1 LRTPQ
6 PVVASGAQRSAAPKR
21 WATWVLVAAA
31 GALPLVVSPATADA
45 YFLPKL
51 VAARVVVIT
60 LLVIF
65 GLAAIRGRLR
75 MRRTLLDIPLAL
87 VVLSALVSTVFAINR
102 NLAFFGSYGRYEGFL
117 TILLYALLFWVA
129 AQSLEDVHAATLV
142 LRALLAAAFIVS
154 MLSLLQAAFASLV
167 GPGPTETG
175 FAFAGVWRGYG
186 TFGNP
191 NALGAFL
198 AMLLPIAAW
207 EVLSARSLSGRWLA
221 ANVLIVLALGLV
233 ITFSRSAWIG
243 AGIGVVMVLFV
254 KAPPRLRW
262 ATLAA
267 PLVLLLVIAGASR
280 AAPPATSPN
289 VVQAAGARLNTLG
302 SPLETSSG
310 QVRLHLWVDSLP
322 LVASR
327 PIVGYGPDTFGLVYP
342 RFQTGN
348 WAPGAIIDRPH
359 TELLGVA
366 ATQGLVGLAAY
377 AALLLAIA
385 ATFWKRRRDVQSVAL
400 FGGVVAYLIYIML
413 NFSYLPAALPF
424 WIFLAAAI
432 TIWHPGEWVEV
443 RLPKRLG
450 SRIVAIAFVT
460 GTVITALPLVIA
472 PYKADVAYRAGLNAI
487 ASGQRDEARADVEQ
501 ARTLAPWQSTYA
513 VAAGTLALNLNSV
526 GQAAPDADWATA
538 RMDFDAA
545 AHLGSLTP
553 ATYRYLAMAEAALGR
568 RAQAIA
574 AARMAVQLN
583 RFDPA
588 NQAELNLL
596 LSS

>member
-1 LRTPQ
+1 ARIRASLRVDSGPATQGNLIRPLSRSASRVGVAEESASLRTPQ

-51 VAARVVVIT
+51 VAARLVVIT

-65 GLAAIRGRLR
+65 GLAAIHGRLR

-221 ANVLIVLALGLV
+221 ANVLIVLAL
-233 ITFSRSAWIG
+233 
-243 AGIGVVMVLFV
+243 
-254 KAPPRLRW
+254 
-262 ATLAA
+262 
-267 PLVLLLVIAGASR
+267 
-280 AAPPATSPN
+280 
-289 VVQAAGARLNTLG
+289 
-302 SPLETSSG
+302 
-310 QVRLHLWVDSLP
+310 
-322 LVASR
+322 
-327 PIVGYGPDTFGLVYP
+327 
-342 RFQTGN
+342 
-348 WAPGAIIDRPH
+348 
-359 TELLGVA
+359 
-366 ATQGLVGLAAY
+366 
-377 AALLLAIA
+377 
-385 ATFWKRRRDVQSVAL
+385 
-400 FGGVVAYLIYIML
+400 
-413 NFSYLPAALPF
+413 
-424 WIFLAAAI
+424 
-432 TIWHPGEWVEV
+432 
-443 RLPKRLG
+443 
-450 SRIVAIAFVT
+450 
-460 GTVITALPLVIA
+460 
-472 PYKADVAYRAGLNAI
+472 
-487 ASGQRDEARADVEQ
+487 
-501 ARTLAPWQSTYA
+501 
-513 VAAGTLALNLNSV
+513 
-526 GQAAPDADWATA
+526 
-538 RMDFDAA
+538 
-545 AHLGSLTP
+545 
-553 ATYRYLAMAEAALGR
+553 
-568 RAQAIA
+568 
-574 AARMAVQLN
+574 
-583 RFDPA
+583 
-588 NQAELNLL
+588 
-596 LSS
+596 